1 MAIIKLDGGYNA
13 LPISYKRGNPIPL
26 DTTAVWYDL
35 ESLQA
40 YARTGVTAYVG
51 QVLSLVSEIKDD
63 AGEVIGHT
71 STAYIIADT
80 NGTLE
85 PIGTAPIGDDKSIV
99 VAEDGTVS
107 RAGID
112 ALDFEQ
118 DIIGEDG
125 QPTGEKEE
133 VQFQPLMTKNG
144 LVWVVPSKTTVEG
157 LASLIDALTLR
168 VKALEDDRV
177 TESELADAIKDFAT
191 DTEVAAAVKAETD
204 RATAA
209 EEALGKRI
217 DAIDFVDESELATA
231 LATYAKTEDV
241 TSGLATK
248 ADKDAYDQTVLDLT
262 ALKGRVEAFLDNTGA
277 ATEAIDTLQDLIT
290 FINTH
295 DDVEI
300 ADILADIQAI
310 ENKLVLGTYTEGEE
324 TKEYTT
330 VKAYVEAAIEAIKI
344 GDYAKA
350 ADLTEL
356 AGRVEVLEAKPFD
369 TYATKDE
376 VKAVDDKFAAK
387 ANTADV
393 VSKSDFEEFQTANT
407 EAIGAARSGAVAD
420 VAEVGYALASDVVSN
435 SDFNTFKGEN
445 TAAIE
450 TAAAGAK
457 SDAVT
462 EIVNKGYAVAT
473 EVAETYAT
481 KEELDRQTELADEKY
496 ATKQFVGSIPTG
508 YTESTVIG
516 YVNKKAQEVLEAAT
530 GGSQESAAS
539 VKLQLDNYK
548 AANDPKVTALL
559 NEVYGPIPDGKD
571 AHDYTASSR
580 IDVNTQNIAL
590 NAKSISDVALL
601 INGESGLASQ
611 IAAIYTELS
620 TDIDPRISALEGTA
634 TQHTTSIGAN
644 TTAIATLNNETIPA
658 IQQAIADGDKAI
670 TDKIGTVTEGK
681 TVVDMINAV
690 AGTID
695 FTPYAKTADVASTYA
710 TIAAL
715 EGIYKAGEGDAAA
728 TGILAD
734 EIARAKAAEE
744 KIAGDLALLIENPTE
759 ALDSVKEL
767 IEHVTEHGTDIAGVI
782 TRLDGH
788 DTAIA
793 NNKAAHEKNASDIV
807 AINALIAA
815 NEVKES
821 SEISVTAMGDDAT
834 GVQLGI
840 KEVNVNKLVQTAG
853 DTLVLNGGSAT
864 VQA

>member
-35 ESLQA
+35 EALQT

-51 QVLSLVSEIKDD
+51 QVLSLVSEVKDD
-63 AGEVIGHT
+63 EGVVIGHT

-85 PIGTAPIGDDKSIV
+85 PIGTAPVGDEKSIV

-107 RAGID
+107 LAGID
-112 ALDFEQ
+112 ALSFEQ

-133 VQFQPLMTKNG
+133 VQFQPLMTKDG

-191 DTEVAAAVKAETD
+191 DTEVADAVKVETD

-231 LATYAKTEDV
+231 LAPYAKTEDV

-248 ADKDAYDQTVLDLT
+248 ADKTAYEGT
-262 ALKGRVEAFLDNTGA
+262 VEALNNLKDRVDAFLTGTGA
-277 ATEAIDTLQDLIT
+277 SEALDSLQELIT
-290 FINTH
+290 YINTH
-295 DDVEI
+295 DD
-300 ADILADIQAI
+300 ADINGILSSIQAI
-310 ENKLVLGTYTEGEE
+310 ENKLTLGTYVDGEE
-324 TKEYTT
+324 TKEYAT
-330 VKAYVEAAIEAIKI
+330 VKAYVEAAIAALSI
-344 GDYAKA
+344 GDYAKV

-356 AGRVEVLEAKPFD
+356 AGRVDALEDMPFD
-369 TYATKDE
+369 TYATKTALAE
-376 VKAVDDKFAAK
+376 VDAKFADK

-393 VSKSDFEEFQTANT
+393 VSNTVFAEFQETNT
-407 EAIGAARSGAVAD
+407 QAISDARAGAVAD
-420 VAEVGYALASDVVSN
+420 VAEVGYALAANVVSN
-435 SDFNTFKGEN
+435 DTFEGFQETNTEAIA
-445 TAAIE
+445 TAKQEAID
-450 TAAAGAK
+450 AAAQ
-457 SDAVT
+457 AVT
-462 EIVNKGYAVAT
+462 DAGYAVAS

-481 KEELDRQTELADEKY
+481 KDELADQAELADEKY
-496 ATKQFVGSIPTG
+496 ATKQFVGNIPTG

-548 AANDPKVTALL
+548 AANDPKVAALL
-559 NEVYGPIPDGKD
+559 NEVYGPIPEGKD

-580 IDVNTQNIAL
+580 IDVNTHNIAL

-611 IAAIYTELS
+611 IAALDTELS
-620 TDIDPRISALEGTA
+620 TDIDPRISTLEGTVG
-634 TQHTTSIGAN
+634 QHTKDIAAN
-644 TTAIATLNNETIPA
+644 TAAIAALNSETIPA

-670 TDKIGTVTEGK
+670 NDKIGTVAEGK

-695 FTPYAKTADVASTYA
+695 FTPYATNEYVNAEFAKKADA
-710 TIAAL
+710 T
-715 EGIYKAGEGDAAA
+715 D
-728 TGILAD
+728 LAD

-759 ALDSVKEL
+759 ALDSVKE
-767 IEHVTEHGTDIAGVI
+767 IITHVQENGTAVAGIIA
-782 TRLDGH
+782 RLDAH
-788 DTAIA
+788 DTAIEA
-793 NNKAAHEKNASDIV
+793 NADAIV
-807 AINALIAA
+807 AINDAIAA
-815 NEVKES
+815 IVQPKASE
-821 SEISVTAMGDDAT
+821 EISVAADGT
-834 GVQLGI
+834 LGI
-840 KEVNVNKLVQTAG
+840 TGMNVNKLVQTEG
-853 DTLVLNGGSAT
+853 DVLILNGGSA
-864 VQA
+864 V